1 MKRIFILQFCCLFF
15 VVFCF
20 AQENQQPPTKVK
32 STSIH
37 NKAEEVKKA
46 ITTDTPL
53 QLAKKYE
60 GLAKQLIENNKIDK
74 AIENLQKAIAIY
86 EKENKPELKAVVLRQ
101 MAQLQE
107 AQNEETKA
115 IKNYQLSNQ
124 FSNSTEVQSLNFN
137 DVNRL
142 QNSQNPTIQMEMLD
156 SNIEI
161 LEKSVDNKEEVANL
175 YVQKVMLETQGNPT
189 FSNLEVLEKTKEKV
203 SANPAQAAKVA
214 QVLAAS
220 YEKNKDLEKAISL
233 QKEAVQNAVV
243 SQNQSQIFTQNNQL
257 AVLFAKNQEVK
268 KADSLW
274 RKLYNESLE
283 SASTLS
289 AKQIIKSWTEFLNQ
303 QNRVQ
308 EAQVLQSQFLDTLG
322 YIIEKDSTLIDWRL
336 FEVTDEKIKQ
346 LEKERALKDAL
357 LNKQTA
363 FNQYLVVF
371 IVVLF
376 GFMIW
381 IFYTLIKIRKQNKQI
396 ALQSLRR
403 EMNPHFIFN
412 SLNSLN
418 QFIAQNNELEANKY
432 LTRYSTLM
440 REIMET
446 SNKDFITLQEEIS
459 LLNKYLALEHL
470 RFSDVFQYEIVFPQ
484 NISTE
489 TIWVPNMIVQPHVEN
504 AIWHGLRYRTTPGLL
519 KIEISILDNSV
530 KVEILDNGI
539 GIEQSK
545 ALKTENQ
552 RKHPSRGL
560 KNVVERIQLLNDLY
574 RQNIQFEIHENPNS
588 EGTRVIIKFNKIEK
602 DEF

>member
-1 MKRIFILQFCCLFF
+1 M
-15 VVFCF
+15 
-20 AQENQQPPTKVK
+20 
-32 STSIH
+32 
-37 NKAEEVKKA
+37 
-46 ITTDTPL
+46 
-53 QLAKKYE
+53 
-60 GLAKQLIENNKIDK
+60 
-74 AIENLQKAIAIY
+74 
-86 EKENKPELKAVVLRQ
+86 
-101 MAQLQE
+101 
-107 AQNEETKA
+107 
-115 IKNYQLSNQ
+115 
-124 FSNSTEVQSLNFN
+124 
-137 DVNRL
+137 
-142 QNSQNPTIQMEMLD
+142 
-156 SNIEI
+156 
-161 LEKSVDNKEEVANL
+161 
-175 YVQKVMLETQGNPT
+175 
-189 FSNLEVLEKTKEKV
+189 
-203 SANPAQAAKVA
+203 
-214 QVLAAS
+214 
-220 YEKNKDLEKAISL
+220 
-233 QKEAVQNAVV
+233 
-243 SQNQSQIFTQNNQL
+243 
-257 AVLFAKNQEVK
+257 
-268 KADSLW
+268 
-274 RKLYNESLE
+274 
-283 SASTLS
+283 
-289 AKQIIKSWTEFLNQ
+289 
-303 QNRVQ
+303 
-308 EAQVLQSQFLDTLG
+308 DTLG
-322 YIIEKDSTLIDWRL
+322 FLIEKDSTLIDWRL

-357 LNKQTA
+357 LDKQTA

-381 IFYTLIKIRKQNKQI
+381 VFYTLIKIRKQNKQI

-470 RFSDVFQYEIVFPQ
+470 RFSDVFQYEIVVPQ

-519 KIEISILDNSV
+519 KIEISVLEKSLQI
-530 KVEILDNGI
+530 EIMDNGI

-574 RQNIQFEIHENPNS
+574 RQNIQFKIHENPNS
-588 EGTRVIIKFNKIEK
+588 EGTKVVIKFNKIEK